1 MTLKQ
6 RLYSIERKAGRGDQP
21 TVVYTKT
28 IYEGQNP
35 GDDFRFAMKAI
46 LSGRSQFHCVEADQ
60 AETDEQFK
68 ERVRAMC
75 LKLYGQLPF
84 DQRKHQGLEVGS

>member
-6 RLYSIERKAGRGDQP
+6 RLHSIERKAGRGDQP

-28 IYEGQNP
+28 IYEGQ
-35 GDDFRFAMKAI
+35 DSAHDFRFAMKAI
-46 LSGRSQFHCVEADQ
+46 LSGKSQFHCVEADQ
-60 AETDEQFK
+60 AESDEQFK

-75 LKLYGQLPF
+75 LDLFGQLPF
-84 DQRKHQGLEVGS
+84 DQRKLQGLEVGL